1 MEKLINKEISD
12 QLKTIFKDLPEPVQI
27 LFFNS
32 KTQNCDYCE
41 QTYQL
46 LSEIVELSDQMTLES
61 YDIEADAEVAK
72 RYKVERVP
80 GIVIASRKDNIVLD
94 SGVKFS
100 GIPAGHEF
108 SSLIS
113 AITLVSNGNSGL
125 SEETRQWLSTLDQP
139 VHLQVFVTTTC
150 PYCPNAVTLAH
161 RMALENKNI
170 QAEMVEAAEFYD
182 LSNEYGVSGV
192 PHTVINYGKGEVV
205 GAVPEG
211 MLIEEMKRALSMN

>member
-46 LSEIVELSDQMTLES
+46 LSEIVELSDQMALES
-61 YDIEADAEVAK
+61 YDIEADPEVAK

-113 AITLVSNGNSGL
+113 AIP
-125 SEETRQWLSTLDQP
+125 R
-139 VHLQVFVTTTC
+139 
-150 PYCPNAVTLAH
+150 
-161 RMALENKNI
+161 
-170 QAEMVEAAEFYD
+170 
-182 LSNEYGVSGV
+182 
-192 PHTVINYGKGEVV
+192 
-205 GAVPEG
+205 
-211 MLIEEMKRALSMN
+211 